1 MAMLFPPKLSTESQ
15 DLSIREVGKKF
26 LEELK
31 AQGPTLDRV
40 GKVFLKFIKKRDY
53 QASPHPPSKSSI
65 IQTYGPQ
72 NRVRVK
78 CESAENSLCYT

>member
-15 DLSIREVGKKF
+15 DLSIREFGKKF

-40 GKVFLKFIKKRDY
+40 GKVFLKFIKKREY
-53 QASPHPPSKSSI
+53 
-65 IQTYGPQ
+65 
-72 NRVRVK
+72 
-78 CESAENSLCYT
+78 